1 MNKPRK
7 LDSGEQHLLDLIVQG
22 RMEDSWSRSS
32 KIVLSLVRKL
42 PQELVEIKEDGEL
55 GYVRLTTKGQEV
67 YDAKA
72 YYI

>member
-1 MNKPRK
+1 
-7 LDSGEQHLLDLIVQG
+7 
-22 RMEDSWSRSS
+22 MEDSWSRSS

-42 PQELVEIKEDGEL
+42 PQELVEIKEDDEL